1 MSRSGVAPLNS
12 RRLDGWTDPRSSV
25 WGLSPVFFAALLALA
40 TVVHAKTFHWSSQG
54 DASTLDP
61 HAQNET
67 FTNTINNLVYEYL
80 VTRGKDMKMGP
91 ALATSWKS
99 TGPTTWI
106 FNLRRG
112 VKFHDGSDFTAD
124 DVVFSFDRARLSA
137 VTFKLYANQS
147 GTVRRID
154 DYTVEFTTPVP
165 NPVMLESVG
174 SIFIMS
180 RKWCEKNGVQKPQ
193 DVTKKDENFATRNAM
208 GTGPYKL
215 VTYEAG
221 VKTLHQKNADWW
233 GIKAGMDESNIDAL
247 DYRPIGNAATRMA
260 ALRSGQLD
268 FVLDPPV
275 QDVAALKADP
285 ALHVIEGPEV
295 RIIMIGFDQARDE
308 LAFSDV
314 KGKNPFKDRRV
325 RLALY
330 QAVDV
335 NAIRTTVMRGLSVP
349 TAIPLPD
356 AKGAGIPD
364 SYEKR
369 YPYDPAAARKLLAE
383 AGYPN
388 GFGFTL
394 HCPNDRYINDEKIC
408 VALAGMWARV
418 GVTVRVETMP
428 KAQYFPRATKRD
440 FSAFMSG
447 WGGGSSDAIF
457 LLKPNMHSPDAQG
470 AGDANYGGF
479 RDAKLDAL
487 IDRVDGE
494 MDRAERQKMIDES
507 IGIIQRE
514 VYVIPLHRQVIPWV
528 VRKGVTVFQL
538 PANTFRPEW
547 VKVP

>member
-1 MSRSGVAPLNS
+1 MIRTLLVC
-12 RRLDGWTDPRSSV
+12 
-25 WGLSPVFFAALLALA
+25 AALALA
-40 TVVHAKTFHWSSQG
+40 PQALAKNFRWSSQG

-67 FTNTINNLVYEYL
+67 FTNNINNHAYEYL
-80 VTRGKDMKMGP
+80 VSRGKDMKFFGT
-91 ALATSWKS
+91 LAVSWKN
-99 TGPTTWI
+99 TGPRTWV
-106 FNLRRG
+106 FTLRRG
-112 VKFHDGSDFTAD
+112 VRFHDGSDFTAD
-124 DVVFSFDRARLSA
+124 DVVFSFDRARLSS

-147 GTVRRID
+147 GTVRKID

-180 RKWCEKNGVQKPQ
+180 KRWSEKNGVAKPQ
-193 DVTKKDENFATRNAM
+193 DLTKNEDSFAQRNAM
-208 GTGPYKL
+208 GTGPFKL
-215 VTYEAG
+215 VSYEPG
-221 VKTLHQKNADWW
+221 VKTLHEKNGSWW
-233 GIKAGMDESNIDAL
+233 GIREGRFEGNVDTLE
-247 DYRPIGNAATRMA
+247 YRPIGNAATRMA

-275 QDVAALKADP
+275 QDVAALKIDK
-285 ALHVIEGPEV
+285 ALRVIEGSEV
-295 RIIMIGFDQARDE
+295 RVIMIGFDQHRDQ
-308 LAFSDV
+308 LTFSDV
-314 KGKNPFKDRRV
+314 KGANPFKDRRV

-330 QAVDV
+330 QAVDI
-335 NAIRTTVMRGLSVP
+335 NALKSSIMRGLSIP

-356 AKGAGIPD
+356 PKGGGVPD

-369 YPYDPAAARKLLAE
+369 YPYDVAAAKKLLAD

-418 GVTVRVETMP
+418 GLNVRVESMP

-457 LLKPNMHSPDAQG
+457 LLKPTMHSPDAQG
-470 AGDANYGGF
+470 SGDANYGGF
-479 RDAKLDAL
+479 RNEKLDAL
-487 IDRVDGE
+487 IDRIDGE
-494 MDRAERQKMIDES
+494 MDMGGRQAMINEAIRILHDE
-507 IGIIQRE
+507 
-514 VYVIPLHRQVIPWV
+514 VHVIPLHRQVIPWV
-528 VRKGVTVFQL
+528 TRAGVKVHHMPT
-538 PANTFRPEW
+538 NTFRPEW
-547 VKVP
+547 ASVP

>member
-1 MSRSGVAPLNS
+1 MKRKV
-12 RRLDGWTDPRSSV
+12 T
-25 WGLSPVFFAALLALA
+25 LA
-40 TVVHAKTFHWSSQG
+40 TLATLVFLLVATAAADAKPFRWSSQG

-61 HAQNET
+61 HGQNET

-80 VTRGKDMKMGP
+80 AARQKDMKMGP
-91 ALATSWKS
+91 ALATSWKNTS
-99 TGPTTWI
+99 PTTWV

-124 DVVFSFDRARLSA
+124 DVVFSFDRARLSS
-137 VTFKLYANQS
+137 VTFKLYANQA
-147 GTVRRID
+147 GTVRKID

-165 NPVMLESVG
+165 NPVMAESVG

-180 RKWCEKNGVQKPQ
+180 KKWCEKHGVQKPQ
-193 DVTKKDENFATRNAM
+193 DLTKKEESFAARNAM

-215 VTYEAG
+215 VSYEPG
-221 VKTLHQKNADWW
+221 VKTTHAKFSDWW
-233 GIKAGMDESNIDAL
+233 GIRDRMDESNIDSIE
-247 DYRPIGNAATRMA
+247 YRPIGNAATRMA
-260 ALRSGQLD
+260 AMRSGQLD

-275 QDVAALKADP
+275 QDVASLKADP
-285 ALHVIEGPEV
+285 ALRVIEGPEV
-295 RIIMIGFDQARDE
+295 RIIMIGFDQHRDE

-330 QAVDV
+330 QAIDV
-335 NAIRTTVMRGLSVP
+335 NAIKTSVMRGLAIP

-356 AKGAGIPD
+356 AKGAGVPASLD
-364 SYEKR
+364 KR
-369 YPYDPAAARKLLAE
+369 YPYDPAAAKKLLAE

-418 GVTVRVETMP
+418 GVNVRVESLP
-428 KAQYFPRATKRD
+428 KAQYFPRATKREY
-440 FSAFMSG
+440 SAFMSG

-457 LLKPNMHSPDAQG
+457 LLKPTMHSPDNQG
-470 AGDANYGGF
+470 SGDANYGGF
-479 RDAKLDAL
+479 RNEKLDAL
-487 IDRVDGE
+487 IDRIDGE
-494 MDRAERQKMIDES
+494 MNPAERQKMIDES
-507 IGIIQRE
+507 IRILQQE
-514 VYVIPLHRQVIPWV
+514 VHVIPLHTQVIPWV
-528 VRKGVTVFQL
+528 VRKGVTIHQL

-547 VKVP
+547 VRVP